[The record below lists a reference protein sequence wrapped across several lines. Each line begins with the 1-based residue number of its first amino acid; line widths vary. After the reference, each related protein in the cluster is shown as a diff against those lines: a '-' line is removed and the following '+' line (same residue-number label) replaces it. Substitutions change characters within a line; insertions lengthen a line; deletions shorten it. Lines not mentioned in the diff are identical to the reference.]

1 MNQNTKLT
9 NPFQLGLLGGLG
21 VLSAIVIGSAIAST
35 ATIITYVA
43 AALFIALGLDPI
55 VKALV
60 KIKLPRPLAVALVV
74 SGFLGFVALFIWAVL
89 PVAIMEAGK
98 LIEAA
103 PDFLQQLVSLR
114 WVANLDAQLD
124 GAITAAAA
132 SAIEY
137 ITNSSNWPTLVGGV
151 FQIGLSVVNGVIGV
165 VIVVILTLY
174 FMISLESM
182 KNYVAKLVASSKRA
196 RFKELTEKVATSVGR
211 WVMGQAGTALIHA
224 VALFV
229 FLTIQNANFALLLA
243 VIAFVFALI
252 PLVGPSLG
260 GAVVV
265 LISLIESP
273 SSALVVAIYY
283 LIYLQIEAY
292 VISPRIM
299 KRAVQVPSAVVVI
312 AALMGGTLLG
322 VLGALIAIPVA
333 ASILLIVREVWM
345 PLQQNR

>member
-1 MNQNTKLT
+1 MNQNTRLT
-9 NPFQLGLLGGLG
+9 NAFQLGLLGGLG
-21 VLSAIVIGSAIAST
+21 VLAALVIGSAIAST

-60 KIKLPRPLAVALVV
+60 RIKLPRPLAVALVV
-74 SGFLGFVALFIWAVL
+74 AGFLGAVALFIWAVL
-89 PVAIMEAGK
+89 PIAILEAGK

-103 PDFLQQLVSLR
+103 PDFLQQLISLGWVS
-114 WVANLDAQLD
+114 NLDAQLG
-124 GAITAAAA
+124 GAITNAAT
-132 SAIEY
+132 SAVDY
-137 ITNSSNWPTLVGGV
+137 ITTSSNWPTLVGGV
-151 FQIGLSVVNGVIGV
+151 FQIGLTVVNGVLGI

-182 KNYVAKLVASSKRA
+182 KHYLSKLVANSKRT
-196 RFKELTEKVATSVGR
+196 RFKELTEKVANSVGR
-211 WVMGQAGTALIHA
+211 WVMGQAGTAIIHA

-252 PLVGPSLG
+252 PLVGPTLG
-260 GAVVV
+260 GTVVA

-273 SSALVVAIYY
+273 SSALIVVIYY

-345 PLQQNR
+345 PIQQNR